1 MVCVENLARGLPGE
15 WAPSKPE
22 WSAGSNRYVKSVDL
36 SSSKVILCGHVKT
49 LEGADSAGG
58 AVSKALWTA
67 FARAAKESESFARG
81 ACARK
86 YAGSHIH
93 RRSGARREKYKP
105 CKYLPNFGGARGRR
119 TGAVRR
125 HRGFKVM
132 DLQIADFND
141 SARIFQNSH
150 AARWQEVETALRSMP
165 LHLKASDQNKKQ
177 GSLIFDPVGTN
188 TFVKE
193 SLEPHGWQAA
203 DIADE
208 YSFLGLDVD
217 FARAGVILEAQFS
230 NYPFLLNNLL
240 RSELF
245 FREKVAFAGVPLAA
259 VIMVVK
265 AGMFPASNST
275 LYYEQALAQLNGLA
289 KYKLFSV
296 PMRLVGLFS
305 PITQGV
311 EATFTTY
318 SAARYS
324 RTVQEQIDLSCD
336 ITRGRAAR
344 CKIKRAP

>member
-1 MVCVENLARGLPGE
+1 
-15 WAPSKPE
+15 
-22 WSAGSNRYVKSVDL
+22 
-36 SSSKVILCGHVKT
+36 
-49 LEGADSAGG
+49 
-58 AVSKALWTA
+58 
-67 FARAAKESESFARG
+67 
-81 ACARK
+81 
-86 YAGSHIH
+86 
-93 RRSGARREKYKP
+93 
-105 CKYLPNFGGARGRR
+105 
-119 TGAVRR
+119 
-125 HRGFKVM
+125 M